1 MIKSSI
7 IALVTVAAMGSLAA
21 PAFADAQAS
30 NDTANDSL
38 NTGSYLARES
48 VADTILVRL
57 QSQGVKATDVEAWGG
72 LVRAYVTQADGT
84 VAMQYFA
91 ADSLKPAAL

>member
-7 IALVTVAAMGSLAA
+7 IALVTVAAMGSIAA
-21 PAFADAQAS
+21 PAFADS

-38 NTGSYLARES
+38 NTGSFLARES
-48 VADTILVRL
+48 VADSILVRL
-57 QSQGVKATDVEAWGG
+57 QQQGVQATGVEAWGG
-72 LVRAYVTQADGT
+72 LVRAYVTQPDGT

-91 ADSLKPAAL
+91 ADSLKPATL